1 MLIEW
6 CCLLCGVVHLIDDEA
21 ESSIADL
28 LPQVFARYF
37 ASRKVAPSQN
47 GDYSTPTL
55 PRTILATAC
64 RYRAIKSG
72 SVRTDAER
80 NHALHG
86 GVTSSERTMHF

>member
-47 GDYSTPTL
+47 EDYSTDPFSNDSRHSL
-55 PRTILATAC
+55 PVPSNQVQLRQD
-64 RYRAIKSG
+64 RRGEEPRAPW
-72 SVRTDAER
+72 RR
-80 NHALHG
+80 NEL
-86 GVTSSERTMHF
+86 